1 MHRTLFALLAIASF
15 LTPALTMAQTVSK
28 KEPVKMIFD
37 TDMGNDID
45 DAMALAMV
53 HQLAR
58 RGAID
63 LLAVTSTKDH
73 PKSAAYIDALNT
85 WYGFP
90 DIPIGAVRD
99 GAAKEEGRFN
109 GQVDRKDSA
118 GKPLFPHDLVSG
130 TDAPEAVSL
139 IRKTLAGQPDGS
151 VMLVQVGFF
160 TNFARLLESK
170 GDEHS
175 PLDGPALIKAKVKE
189 LVLMAGAFQTI
200 EHNTKHIEYNVK
212 LDIPAAKKIADAWP
226 SPVIWSGY
234 EIGIAAAYPWQ
245 SIMED
250 YNYVEP
256 HLIKDSY
263 LAYVPEHPHD
273 RPTWD
278 LTAVLYAV
286 YPDRGYF
293 TLSPKGH
300 VRVDDEGRTD
310 FSVKNDG
317 NDFYLI
323 MDEVQTARVREAFVQ
338 LCSEPP
344 VRQ

>member
-1 MHRTLFALLAIASF
+1 
-15 LTPALTMAQTVSK
+15 
-28 KEPVKMIFD
+28 MIFD

-45 DAMALAMV
+45 DAMALAMI

-90 DIPIGAVRD
+90 DIPVGAVRD
-99 GAAKEEGRFN
+99 GAARDEGRFN
-109 GQVDRKDSA
+109 GQIDRRDDA
-118 GKPLFPHDLVSG
+118 GIPLFPRDLVSG
-130 TDAPEAVSL
+130 IDAPEAVSL
-139 IRKTLAGQPDGS
+139 IRKTLANQPDGS

-160 TNFARLLESK
+160 TNFSRLLDSK
-170 GDEHS
+170 GDEAS
-175 PLDGPALIKAKVKE
+175 PLDGPSLIRAKVRG

-200 EHNTKHIEYNVK
+200 THNTKHIEYNVK
-212 LDIPAAKKIADAWP
+212 LDIPAAKKIANEWP
-226 SPVIWSGY
+226 TPVIWSGY
-234 EIGIAAAYPWQ
+234 EVGIAAPYPWQ
-245 SIMED
+245 SLIED
-250 YNYVEP
+250 YNYTEP
-256 HLIKDSY
+256 HLLKDSY
-263 LAYVPEHPHD
+263 LAYVPRHPHD

-286 YPDRGYF
+286 YPDRDYF

-300 VRVDDEGRTD
+300 VTVDDEGRTD
-310 FSVKNDG
+310 FLAGNDG
-317 NDFYLI
+317 NDAYLI
-323 MDEVQTARVREAFVQ
+323 MDDVQTARVREAFVH

-344 VRQ
+344 VRR